1 MDAAS
6 EELMQQLQAE
16 HAEMI
21 RAIVEANRD
30 LATRSQA
37 LGVRAGY
44 DPDEDV
50 ISVTIGPV
58 VESSTESVDHR
69 FYFSVEPDSL
79 KIVGIDIFGVRD
91 LVTNPPE
98 ELEGM
103 AEAAAALA
111 AAILVRANLAEGRVV
126 DTLAD
131 GIRELVSA

>member
-21 RAIVEANRD
+21 RAIVDANQD
-30 LATRSQA
+30 LATRSQL
-37 LGVRAGY
+37 LGVRAEY
-44 DPDEDV
+44 DSDEDV

-58 VESSTESVDHR
+58 VEASTESVDNR
-69 FYFSVEPDSL
+69 FYLSVEPDSL

-91 LVTNPPE
+91 LVTNPPD

-111 AAILVRANLAEGRVV
+111 AAILVQANIAEGRVV

-131 GIRELVSA
+131 GIRELVPA